1 MSALENNV
9 PVIKEN
15 NHFFKLYGDS
25 IKVGKET
32 NSFS

>member
-25 IKVGKET
+25 IKSGKGD
-32 NSFS
+32 